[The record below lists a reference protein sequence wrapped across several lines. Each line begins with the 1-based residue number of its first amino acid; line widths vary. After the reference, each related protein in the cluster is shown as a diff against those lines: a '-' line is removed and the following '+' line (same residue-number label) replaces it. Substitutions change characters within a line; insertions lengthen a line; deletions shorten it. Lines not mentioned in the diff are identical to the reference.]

1 MQLADYYQQKRNW
14 RMYDRI
20 PSWIV
25 NNPIKRRNSKEVLV
39 GNIGI
44 GGFNPVRVQSMTNT
58 DTMDTMETVKQCIS
72 LAEAGC
78 ELVRIT
84 ASNVQAAE
92 NLYNIKNELEKRNYQ
107 IPLIADIHFNPK
119 AAEVAAK
126 IVDKVRINPGN
137 YTDRNISKFDYTEQE
152 YNDELSKIADRL
164 QPLIEIC
171 KENKT
176 AMRIGTNH
184 GSLSKR
190 IMNRYGD
197 TPYAMAVSAMEFVRI
212 CHGMGYDELV
222 LSMKSSNVKV
232 MNYSTRI
239 LAAMMQEEGLAFPIH
254 LGVTE
259 AGNGADG
266 RIKSMSGIGSL
277 LAIGIGD
284 TIRVSLTE
292 KPENEIPVARQI
304 VEAYKNIPFESN
316 GETFAL
322 KTVFSREDNSNQD
335 KEILK
340 FDLDKAKLDS
350 DELSFDSILTK
361 SSKGTSL
368 VYITQSDKEIDKA
381 KLAGDV
387 SALIMEGVVEK
398 VDLSD
403 KDFEADLLQAT
414 GEKVYKAEFIACPSC
429 GRTKYDIQQALEKVK
444 QSCSHLKGLKIAVM
458 GCIVNG
464 PGEMADANYGYI
476 GSRENKV
483 HLYREGK
490 LVHSN
495 VDEKDAIEILISM
508 IKEDGKWQEEK

>member
-1 MQLADYYQQKRNW
+1 
-14 RMYDRI
+14 MYDRI

-25 NNPIKRRNSKEVLV
+25 NNPIKKRNSKEVLV

-304 VEAYKNIPFESN
+304 VEAYKNMPFESN
-316 GETFAL
+316 GEEVAL
-322 KTVFSREDNSNQD
+322 KTVFSRLDSANASEEKLKLCFSETNLDFD
-335 KEILK
+335 KP
-340 FDLDKAKLDS
+340 KLDS
-350 DELSFDSILTK
+350 SKLSFDSILTK
-361 SSKGTSL
+361 SSKGKSL
-368 VYITQSDKEIDKA
+368 VQITQTEGNIDKA

-387 SALIMEGVVEK
+387 SALIMEGVVES
-398 VDLSD
+398 VDLMD
-403 KDFEADLLQAT
+403 KEFEADLLQAT
-414 GEKVYKAEFIACPSC
+414 GEKIYKAEFIACPSC

-495 VDEKDAIEILISM
+495 VDEKDAIELLISM